1 MDIIRAGKRSL
12 LTDVK
17 ADIIYLIDIP
27 LISRL
32 AKCRNIVFADLARE
46 RGEAIQRREHITLL
60 LVGDLGKKQRIH
72 IGFFISRDI
81 ISLAL
86 KRTTVWEK

>member
-12 LTDVK
+12 LTEVK

-32 AKCRNIVFADLARE
+32 AKCRNIVFADLARK
-46 RGEAIQRREHITLL
+46 RRKSVQRLKHIPLL
-60 LVGDLGKKQRIH
+60 LVGNLGEEHGAHTRFLH
-72 IGFFISRDI
+72 FP
-81 ISLAL
+81 
-86 KRTTVWEK
+86 